1 MPPQTQNIYDNPDFF
16 TAYSTLPRSQ
26 HGLRGAPEWPVLR
39 DMVLSNNSN
48 TNANTSN
55 TNPETTN
62 GLQNCKVLDLG
73 CGYGWFSR
81 WARDSA
87 CADFVRGIDV
97 SERMI
102 ERAKKFDSDDGGYD
116 SAPKSKHV
124 ISYQHHDLE
133 TLTLDQTDPDTYH
146 VVYSSLAF
154 HYISNLGSLFR
165 QIHACLVKGGSSSGS
180 PCQNNSKRGKLVFS
194 VEHPVFSAP
203 VYPPQEWRD
212 IPAVAAVK
220 EEGRERGEQGEEE
233 KGTTYTVWPLNSYC
247 EEGLRETSWL
257 GSERVR
263 KYHRTIETYVTLLLE
278 SGFVVTGLKEWAP
291 SREDVAAKKE
301 WERERHRP
309 YFLLVSAEPR
319 CD

>member
-1 MPPQTQNIYDNPDFF
+1 MSTQSQNIYDNPNFF

-26 HGLRGAPEWPVLR
+26 HGLSGAPEWPVLR
-39 DMVLSNNSN
+39 DMVLNSN
-48 TNANTSN
+48 TNNRD
-55 TNPETTN
+55 TTN

-87 CADFVRGIDV
+87 SAEFVTGIDV

-102 ERAKKFDSDDGGYD
+102 ERAKKFDDDGGYD
-116 SAPKSKHV
+116 SAPKSKDV
-124 ISYQHHDLE
+124 ISYQRHDLE
-133 TLTLDQTDPDTYH
+133 TLTLDQSDTDTYH
-146 VVYSSLAF
+146 LVYSSLTF
-154 HYISNLGSLFR
+154 HYISDLG
-165 QIHACLVKGGSSSGS
+165 
-180 PCQNNSKRGKLVFS
+180 
-194 VEHPVFSAP
+194 
-203 VYPPQEWRD
+203 RD

-220 EEGRERGEQGEEE
+220 EKGEEE
-233 KGTTYTVWPLNSYC
+233 GEQQEKEKGTAYPVWPLNSYC

-257 GSERVR
+257 GSEGVR

-291 SREDVAAKKE
+291 AKEDVALRPEWAK
-301 WERERHRP
+301 ERHRP

-319 CD
+319 